1 MTDIDVC
8 VCEKCDVIYFHWHKC
23 VCDGCGCE

>member
-1 MTDIDVC
+1 MIVDVC
-8 VCEKCDVIYFHWHKC
+8 ICEKCDMIYFDWHKC